1 MKEHSKQLSKCG
13 MMLQEQER
21 MEKQVEYCQVQM
33 MQAKPVTI
41 VKKQAKSAGLE
52 NKSHL
57 EEEA

>member
-33 MQAKPVTI
+33 MQAKPVNI
-41 VKKQAKSAGLE
+41 VKKQSKLVSLE
-52 NKSHL
+52 NEVNHQ
-57 EEEA
+57 EEA

>member
-13 MMLQEQER
+13 LMLQEQER

-41 VKKQAKSAGLE
+41 AKKQAKSVGLE
-52 NKSHL
+52 N
-57 EEEA
+57 EADAE

>member
-13 MMLQEQER
+13 LMLQEQER

-41 VKKQAKSAGLE
+41 VKQQNISVGLE
-52 NKSHL
+52 N
-57 EEEA
+57 EVEA